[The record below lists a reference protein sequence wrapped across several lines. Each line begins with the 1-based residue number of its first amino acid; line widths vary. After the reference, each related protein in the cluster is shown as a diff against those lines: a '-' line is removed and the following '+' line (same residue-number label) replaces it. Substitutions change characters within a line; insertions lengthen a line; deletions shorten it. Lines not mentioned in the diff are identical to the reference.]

1 MPSSSRRLLEWFVH
15 LMAIISNNSNENGM
29 GDNNCARMIAPSLF
43 TVEDISEYN
52 RLLPVVITFC
62 ESLIRQRR
70 AQCV

>member
-1 MPSSSRRLLEWFVH
+1 
-15 LMAIISNNSNENGM
+15 M

-52 RLLPVVITFC
+52 CLLPVVITFC

-70 AQCV
+70 VQCV